1 MASPAWIQC
10 DFIQTNPRWID
21 STCGAASPYHSEFHE
36 QDYDHAAARRFEM
49 RRQIL
54 HEDQIM
60 SDLIVQAVTS
70 RMLE

>member
-1 MASPAWIQC
+1 MSSPNWIQC

-21 STCGAASPYHSEFHE
+21 STCGAHSPFRHLDDDF
-36 QDYDHAAARRFEM
+36 DYTAARQLER

-60 SDLIVQAVTS
+60 SDLIVQVVTS
-70 RMLE
+70 GMLE